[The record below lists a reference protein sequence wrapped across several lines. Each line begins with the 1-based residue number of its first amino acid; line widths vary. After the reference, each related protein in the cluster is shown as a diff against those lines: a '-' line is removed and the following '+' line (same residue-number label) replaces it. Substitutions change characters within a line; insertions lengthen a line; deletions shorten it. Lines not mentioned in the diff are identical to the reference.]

1 MQKDACGAFTAR
13 TRLCMSAWTT
23 GHRTKRR
30 HRLEPRHEF
39 PFCSSARPFW
49 CCPRAVSLEGIRG
62 ALRRVSGAQGRNRT
76 TDTCI
81 FSAVLYRLSY
91 LGFLL
96 GLLLSTGLLVRR
108 AVIESEPAAVQNGKC
123 ANRAAVMRERDS
135 SLRRLVDLVAPL
147 VFFLVFGPRYHI
159 DPGE

>member
-1 MQKDACGAFTAR
+1 
-13 TRLCMSAWTT
+13 
-23 GHRTKRR
+23 
-30 HRLEPRHEF
+30 
-39 PFCSSARPFW
+39 
-49 CCPRAVSLEGIRG
+49 
-62 ALRRVSGAQGRNRT
+62 VSGAQGRNRT

-147 VFFLVFGPRYHI
+147 VFWSSTNLSVSITAVSKR
-159 DPGE
+159 GESLDQPYN